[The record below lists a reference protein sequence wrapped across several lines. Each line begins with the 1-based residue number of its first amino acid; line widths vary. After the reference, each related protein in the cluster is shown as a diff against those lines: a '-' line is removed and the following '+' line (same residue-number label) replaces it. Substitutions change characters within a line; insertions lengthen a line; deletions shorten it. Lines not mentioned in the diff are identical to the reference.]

1 MRAAATWLLLL
12 LLLAGGA
19 RALDAEAASEGVEEA
34 LSGCDPVGSCMACS
48 DAALPGCKETNY
60 RMEYQCQ
67 SSKGGAAEGSKFESC
82 VPTKN
87 VDEVLIFNAW
97 LLLGSVTS
105 VWMVRMRKKAASQR
119 LNAIIQS

>member
-12 LLLAGGA
+12 VVACGA
-19 RALDAEAASEGVEEA
+19 RALDADAAPGGVEEA
-34 LSGCDPVGSCMACS
+34 LSGCDPVGDCVACS
-48 DAALPGCKETNY
+48 DVSLPGCKETSY

-67 SSKGGAAEGSKFESC
+67 SSKGGAVEGRKFESC